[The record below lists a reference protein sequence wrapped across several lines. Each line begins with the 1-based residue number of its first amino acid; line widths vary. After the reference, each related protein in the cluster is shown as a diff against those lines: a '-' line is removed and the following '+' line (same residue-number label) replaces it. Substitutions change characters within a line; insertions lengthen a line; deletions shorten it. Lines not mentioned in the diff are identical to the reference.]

1 MNTKP
6 IPSVIM
12 LLAGFV
18 MCVIGI
24 TNHMDNIRFFIML
37 LSVLIVFYIIGSIVK
52 LILDKNIVEMSK
64 EVQEENEL
72 PEEESQQ
79 QDIQTDH
86 VEVGKSKEQ

>member
-24 TNHMDNIRFFIML
+24 TNHMDNTRFFILL

-52 LILDKNIVEMSK
+52 LILDKNIIDFSK
-64 EVQEENEL
+64 ETQEEGEL
-72 PEEESQQ
+72 SEEENKQ
-79 QDIQTDH
+79 QDVQTDH
-86 VEVGKSKEQ
+86 VEVEKTKQQ